1 MGGFWVGGLF
11 IWGAFGWG
19 AFGWGAYG
27 WGASGG
33 GLMGVNLKKAIR
45 GNTKLCKEVY
55 FLTEF
60 ATLEVSLSLRNLS
73 GTQKYFSKHL

>member
-1 MGGFWVGGLF
+1 MKCHF
-11 IWGAFGWG
+11 
-19 AFGWGAYG
+19 
-27 WGASGG
+27 
-33 GLMGVNLKKAIR
+33 KKAIR

>member
-1 MGGFWVGGLF
+1 MKCHF
-11 IWGAFGWG
+11 
-19 AFGWGAYG
+19 
-27 WGASGG
+27 
-33 GLMGVNLKKAIR
+33 KKAIR

-73 GTQKYFSKHL
+73 ALKNTSLSTCNYLNLHW